1 MSTMTL
7 SSETSRTDQSWNG
20 VQKQFEAQDGAVT
33 FNLYLSRQITSIFF
47 TTAARGNGDRT
58 KSIYDPL

>member
-7 SSETSRTDQSWNG
+7 SSERSRTD
-20 VQKQFEAQDGAVT
+20 QDGAVT

-58 KSIYDPL
+58 KSVYDPL